1 MNIGNIGLGSL
12 GLGGL
17 DQAELQRRIAQYQSG
32 IGGVA
37 PPTTTPTKA
46 VAPRPTPTPYRGGPS
61 APGFGPKATPRPAP
75 VAPAPIKAVAP
86 KPAPVAPKP
95 ISYGRKGAKS
105 VRPVAPKPAITDARV
120 PGAGI
125 DYVAPKPTA
134 AAINRENDRIEAPL
148 KYLADTKKDFA
159 AVGNTGEFSGLQDY
173 RDKIVSGGADY
184 FKIDDVDEVDDYYDN
199 AYEKAFGSIPGLSA
213 IDVIGGE
220 GGVGGGQVDYSP
232 TRNLGDKEY
241 RSFVSDV
248 PEYLSGF
255 KQPAKAEDTRNAY
268 GSIAGVGGAKDTSA
282 VLSDHYGYDITPTE
296 EKVNVGSFGGN
307 FETHSNATSE
317 EISEFQSL
325 VKPILKEQIPY
336 LQATE
341 GLDYQDALLESY
353 KRDPML
359 QSLYAKYDV
368 TPVRQTKDGSTYLY
382 DPMSFSEIRT
392 KEVKDSSVKDA
403 LKAAAMIAAS
413 LYGGALLGGSGIFG
427 GAAAGSGAA
436 GATTAATGL
445 AAFTP
450 SAVAASLG
458 ATAVPGA
465 LGSALAAGTTSAAI
479 TGITGGDTNDILKS
493 FALAGAG
500 GYAKGLSANAAS
512 LGEQVKAAET
522 AAMLGQGSANE
533 VTRLAS
539 AATNAANTAKTFND
553 VVSTGTFISRAV
565 QGDVAGAVIGKFGDK
580 FTTTALNKVGLDKEF
595 LKDFNI
601 NQDDL
606 TSGLVKT
613 QLELA
618 KGTDFDKAL
627 VRGLGE
633 YIKEGGALAPNDMKT
648 PEFIKRI
655 GDAIAY
661 SGKMFDDTIFEPVK
675 DATKPVVDAA
685 RAVGRKVDD
694 KVFEPVKKVVETTGS
709 AVDDTL
715 IQPVRKVAKAADDVT
730 KPVREGVSDAVKAPV
745 KVVGSAVDDTL
756 IQPVREVGKAIDD
769 TTKPVREGVS
779 DVVKD
784 VVKATGLG
792 IGDVI
797 ALLMGG
803 AGASA
808 LAGSGV
814 RGGTP
819 GTITEEASPL
829 FKLAKEEEGQK
840 DDVANFLASL
850 TGNNPVVN
858 VASGGMIQSSY
869 GDLFDTIHQPKQT
882 SGRTL
887 DELLRIVGS
896 K

>member
-1 MNIGNIGLGSL
+1 MNIGLGNI

-32 IGGVA
+32 IGSVPA
-37 PPTTTPTKA
+37 PAPAPKPKPAPVVTQPQQPIIPKSYGKPTPDVGGRPNVTTPI
-46 VAPRPTPTPYRGGPS
+46 PYR
-61 APGFGPKATPRPAP
+61 APAPAPVVTPRPAP
-75 VAPAPIKAVAP
+75 APNRRRTRAEIEAPELFKPAPIKAVAP
-86 KPAPVAPKP
+86 KPAPVVPKP
-95 ISYGRKGAKS
+95 APVVPKPKP
-105 VRPVAPKPAITDARV
+105 VPVAPKPAITDARV

-125 DYVAPKPTA
+125 DYVAPKPA
-134 AAINRENDRIEAPL
+134 AKPAAKP
-148 KYLADTKKDFA
+148 TKPP
-159 AVGNTGEFSGLQDY
+159 TEFSGLQDY

-232 TRNLGDKEY
+232 TRNLGDGEY

-413 LYGGALLGGSGIFG
+413 LYGGALLGGSGMFG
-427 GAAAGSGAA
+427 GTAAASTTA
-436 GATTAATGL
+436 GTTAATGL
-445 AAFTP
+445 SALAP

-479 TGITGGDTNDILKS
+479 TAATGGDTNDILKA
-493 FALAGAG
+493 FALSGAG

-522 AAMLGQGSANE
+522 AAMLGQGQRKRSY
-533 VTRLAS
+533 TPC
-539 AATNAANTAKTFND
+539 
-553 VVSTGTFISRAV
+553 ISRY
-565 QGDVAGAVIGKFGDK
+565 
-580 FTTTALNKVGLDKEF
+580 E
-595 LKDFNI
+595 
-601 NQDDL
+601 
-606 TSGLVKT
+606 
-613 QLELA
+613 
-618 KGTDFDKAL
+618 
-627 VRGLGE
+627 RRE
-633 YIKEGGALAPNDMKT
+633 Y
-648 PEFIKRI
+648 
-655 GDAIAY
+655 
-661 SGKMFDDTIFEPVK
+661 S
-675 DATKPVVDAA
+675 
-685 RAVGRKVDD
+685 
-694 KVFEPVKKVVETTGS
+694 
-709 AVDDTL
+709 
-715 IQPVRKVAKAADDVT
+715 Q
-730 KPVREGVSDAVKAPV
+730 
-745 KVVGSAVDDTL
+745 
-756 IQPVREVGKAIDD
+756 
-769 TTKPVREGVS
+769 
-779 DVVKD
+779 
-784 VVKATGLG
+784 
-792 IGDVI
+792 
-797 ALLMGG
+797 
-803 AGASA
+803 
-808 LAGSGV
+808 
-814 RGGTP
+814 
-819 GTITEEASPL
+819 
-829 FKLAKEEEGQK
+829 
-840 DDVANFLASL
+840 
-850 TGNNPVVN
+850 N
-858 VASGGMIQSSY
+858 V
-869 GDLFDTIHQPKQT
+869 
-882 SGRTL
+882 
-887 DELLRIVGS
+887 
-896 K
+896 

>member
-1 MNIGNIGLGSL
+1 ME
-12 GLGGL
+12 
-17 DQAELQRRIAQYQSG
+17 AE
-32 IGGVA
+32 
-37 PPTTTPTKA
+37 T
-46 VAPRPTPTPYRGGPS
+46 
-61 APGFGPKATPRPAP
+61 
-75 VAPAPIKAVAP
+75 
-86 KPAPVAPKP
+86 
-95 ISYGRKGAKS
+95 RK
-105 VRPVAPKPAITDARV
+105 
-120 PGAGI
+120 
-125 DYVAPKPTA
+125 
-134 AAINRENDRIEAPL
+134 
-148 KYLADTKKDFA
+148 
-159 AVGNTGEFSGLQDY
+159 
-173 RDKIVSGGADY
+173 
-184 FKIDDVDEVDDYYDN
+184 
-199 AYEKAFGSIPGLSA
+199 
-213 IDVIGGE
+213 
-220 GGVGGGQVDYSP
+220 
-232 TRNLGDKEY
+232 
-241 RSFVSDV
+241 
-248 PEYLSGF
+248 
-255 KQPAKAEDTRNAY
+255 
-268 GSIAGVGGAKDTSA
+268 
-282 VLSDHYGYDITPTE
+282 
-296 EKVNVGSFGGN
+296 FGGN
-307 FETHSNATSE
+307 LGEHTTSSTE
-317 EISEFQSL
+317 ELSEFQSL
-325 VKPILKEQIPY
+325 VRPILKEQIPY

-341 GLDYQDALLESY
+341 GLDYQDALMEAY

-368 TPVRQTKDGSTYLY
+368 TPIRQTKDGSTYLY
-382 DPMSFSEIRT
+382 DPMTYSEVRT

-413 LYGGALLGGSGIFG
+413 LYGGAILGGSGMFG
-427 GAAAGSGAA
+427 GTAAASTTA
-436 GATTAATGL
+436 GTAATGL
-445 AAFTP
+445 AAFTPP

-479 TGITGGDTNDILKS
+479 TAATGGDTNDILKA
-493 FALAGAG
+493 FALSGAG

-553 VVSTGTFISRAV
+553 VISTGTFISRAV

-613 QLELA
+613 QLELV

-655 GDAIAY
+655 GDAITY
-661 SGKMFDDTIFEPVK
+661 TGKMFDDTIFEPVK
-675 DATKPVVDAA
+675 DATKPVIDAA
-685 RAVGRKVDD
+685 KAVGKTVDD
-694 KVFEPVKKVVETTGS
+694 KVFEPVKETVEAAGKKIDDKVIEPVLDPIKAAGS
-709 AVDDTL
+709 AVDD
-715 IQPVRKVAKAADDVT
+715 A
-730 KPVREGVSDAVKAPV
+730 
-745 KVVGSAVDDTL
+745 
-756 IQPVREVGKAIDD
+756 
-769 TTKPVREGVS
+769 TKPVREGVS

-784 VVKATGLG
+784 TGSAIDDAVIQPVREVLKDVDKPDVDIDTPNLG
-792 IGDVI
+792 LSLSDIL
-797 ALLMGG
+797 ALISGGG
-803 AGASA
+803 AGVGGA
-808 LAGSGV
+808 GV

-819 GTITEEASPL
+819 GIVTEESAPL

-840 DDVANFLASL
+840 NDISNFLASL

>member
-1 MNIGNIGLGSL
+1 VDIGSIGLGSL

-32 IGGVA
+32 IGGVPA
-37 PPTTTPTKA
+37 PTPTPTKA

-61 APGFGPKATPRPAP
+61 APSFGPKTT
-75 VAPAPIKAVAP
+75 P
-86 KPAPVAPKP
+86 KPAPIV
-95 ISYGRKGAKS
+95 
-105 VRPVAPKPAITDARV
+105 PVAPKPAITDARV

-125 DYVAPKPTA
+125 DYVAPKPA
-134 AAINRENDRIEAPL
+134 AKP
-148 KYLADTKKDFA
+148 A
-159 AVGNTGEFSGLQDY
+159 ANPFLSSDSNFSGLQDY
-173 RDKIVSGGADY
+173 RDKIVSGGANY
-184 FKIDDVDEVDDYYDN
+184 NKIGDVDEVDDYYDN

-232 TRNLGDKEY
+232 TRNLGDGEY
-241 RSFVSDV
+241 RSYVSDV
-248 PEYLSGF
+248 PEYLKGF

-268 GSIAGVGGAKDTSA
+268 GSIAGLDSIDDTSA
-282 VLSDHYGYDITPTE
+282 VLSSHYGYDITPTE
-296 EKVNVGSFGGN
+296 EKVDVGSFGGN

-341 GLDYQDALLESY
+341 GLDYQDALLETY

-368 TPVRQTKDGSTYLY
+368 SPVRQTKDGSTYLY

-403 LKAAAMIAAS
+403 LKVAAMIAAS
-413 LYGGALLGGSGIFG
+413 LYGGAILGGSGMFG
-427 GAAAGSGAA
+427 GTAAASTTA
-436 GATTAATGL
+436 GTAATGL

-479 TGITGGDTNDILKS
+479 TAATGGDTNDILKA
-493 FALAGAG
+493 FALSGAG

-553 VVSTGTFISRAV
+553 VISTGTFISRAV

-613 QLELA
+613 QLELV

-655 GDAIAY
+655 GDAITY
-661 SGKMFDDTIFEPVK
+661 TGKMFDDTIFEPVK
-675 DATKPVVDAA
+675 DATKPVIDAA
-685 RAVGRKVDD
+685 KAVGKTVDD
-694 KVFEPVKKVVETTGS
+694 KVFEPVKETVEAAGKKIDDKVIEPVKAAGKVIDDKVIEPVLDPIKAAGS
-709 AVDDTL
+709 AVDD
-715 IQPVRKVAKAADDVT
+715 A
-730 KPVREGVSDAVKAPV
+730 
-745 KVVGSAVDDTL
+745 
-756 IQPVREVGKAIDD
+756 
-769 TTKPVREGVS
+769 TKPVREGVS

-784 VVKATGLG
+784 TGSAIDDAVIQPVREVLKDVDKPDVDIDTPNLG
-792 IGDVI
+792 LSLSDIL
-797 ALLMGG
+797 ALISGGG
-803 AGASA
+803 AGVGGA
-808 LAGSGV
+808 GV

-819 GTITEEASPL
+819 GIVTEEASPL
-829 FKLAKEEEGQK
+829 FKLAKEEEGQE

>member
-1 MNIGNIGLGSL
+1 MNIGLGNI

-17 DQAELQRRIAQYQSG
+17 DQAELQRRIAQYRSG
-32 IGGVA
+32 IGSVPA
-37 PPTTTPTKA
+37 P
-46 VAPRPTPTPYRGGPS
+46 APKPAPKPTPKPTP
-61 APGFGPKATPRPAP
+61 APVVTPRPAP
-75 VAPAPIKAVAP
+75 VVTPRPAPAPNPRRTRAEIEAPEFFKPVPVAPKPKPAPVVTPKPAPVKAVAP

-95 ISYGRKGAKS
+95 API
-105 VRPVAPKPAITDARV
+105 VPVAPKPAITDARV

-125 DYVAPKPTA
+125 DYVAPKPAAKPTA
-134 AAINRENDRIEAPL
+134 KPAAKP
-148 KYLADTKKDFA
+148 TKPP
-159 AVGNTGEFSGLQDY
+159 TEFSGLQDY
-173 RDKIVSGGADY
+173 RDKILSGGADY
-184 FKIDDVDEVDDYYDN
+184 NKIDDVDEVDDYYDN
-199 AYEKAFGSIPGLSA
+199 AYEKAFGSIPGLNTL
-213 IDVIGGE
+213 DVIGGE

-232 TRNLGDKEY
+232 TRNLGDGEY

-413 LYGGALLGGSGIFG
+413 LYGGAILGGSGMFG
-427 GAAAGSGAA
+427 GTAAASTTA
-436 GATTAATGL
+436 GTAATGL
-445 AAFTP
+445 SALAP

-479 TGITGGDTNDILKS
+479 TAATGGDTNDILKS
-493 FALAGAG
+493 FALSGAG

-661 SGKMFDDTIFEPVK
+661 TGKMFDDTIFEPVK

-694 KVFEPVKKVVETTGS
+694 KVFEPVKKVVEATGS

-715 IQPVRKVAKAADDVT
+715 IQPVREVGKAVDDVT

-745 KVVGSAVDDTL
+745 KVVGSAVDDVTK
-756 IQPVREVGKAIDD
+756 PVREGVSDAVKDTGSAIDD
-769 TTKPVREGVS
+769 ATKPVREGVS

-784 VVKATGLG
+784 VVKATGLSLSD
-792 IGDVI
+792 IL
-797 ALLMGG
+797 ALLTGGAGG
-803 AGASA
+803 AGAPA

-819 GTITEEASPL
+819 GIITEESAPL
-829 FKLAKEEEGQK
+829 FTLKGEKEKRDPLAE
-840 DDVANFLASL
+840 FLM
-850 TGNNPVVN
+850 GNNPVVN
-858 VASGGMIQSSY
+858 AASGGMITNY
-869 GDLFDTIHQPKQT
+869 TRQT
-882 SGRTL
+882 PDSTL
-887 DELLRIVGS
+887 NELLRIVGS
-896 K
+896 R

>member
-1 MNIGNIGLGSL
+1 MDMGSIGLGSL

-32 IGGVA
+32 IGGVPA
-37 PPTTTPTKA
+37 PTKA

-61 APGFGPKATPRPAP
+61 APGFGPKTT
-75 VAPAPIKAVAP
+75 P
-86 KPAPVAPKP
+86 KPAPIV
-95 ISYGRKGAKS
+95 
-105 VRPVAPKPAITDARV
+105 PVALKPAITDARV

-125 DYVAPKPTA
+125 DYVAPKPTVTTPTANSFVA
-134 AAINRENDRIEAPL
+134 A
-148 KYLADTKKDFA
+148 
-159 AVGNTGEFSGLQDY
+159 TGTSPSSGLQDY
-173 RDKIVSGGADY
+173 RDKILSGGADY
-184 FKIDDVDEVDDYYDN
+184 FEIDDVDEVDDYYDN
-199 AYEKAFGSIPGLSA
+199 AYEKAFGSIPGLNV
-213 IDVIGGE
+213 IDTIGGE
-220 GGVGGGQVDYSP
+220 GGVGGGQVDYNP
-232 TRNLGDKEY
+232 TRNLGDEEY

-248 PEYLSGF
+248 PEYLKGF

-268 GSIAGVGGAKDTSA
+268 GSIAEVSGAKDTSA
-282 VLSDHYGYDITPTE
+282 VLSSHYGYDITPTE
-296 EKVNVGSFGGN
+296 EKVDVGSFGGN

-341 GLDYQDALLESY
+341 GLDYQDALLETY

-368 TPVRQTKDGSTYLY
+368 TPIRQTKDGSTYLY

-413 LYGGALLGGSGIFG
+413 LYGGAILGGSGMFG
-427 GAAAGSGAA
+427 GTAAASTTA
-436 GATTAATGL
+436 GTAATGL

-479 TGITGGDTNDILKS
+479 TAATGGDTNDILKA
-493 FALAGAG
+493 FALSGAG

-553 VVSTGTFISRAV
+553 VISTGTFISRAV

-613 QLELA
+613 QLELV

-655 GDAIAY
+655 GDAITY
-661 SGKMFDDTIFEPVK
+661 TGKMFDDTIFEPVK
-675 DATKPVVDAA
+675 DATKPVIDAA
-685 RAVGRKVDD
+685 KAVGKTVDD
-694 KVFEPVKKVVETTGS
+694 KVFEPVKETVEAAGKKIDDKVIEPVLDPIKAAGS
-709 AVDDTL
+709 AVDD
-715 IQPVRKVAKAADDVT
+715 A
-730 KPVREGVSDAVKAPV
+730 
-745 KVVGSAVDDTL
+745 
-756 IQPVREVGKAIDD
+756 
-769 TTKPVREGVS
+769 TKPVREGVS

-784 VVKATGLG
+784 TGSAIDDAVIQPVREVLKDVDKPDVDIDTPNLG
-792 IGDVI
+792 LSLSDIL
-797 ALLMGG
+797 ALISGGG
-803 AGASA
+803 AGVGGA
-808 LAGSGV
+808 GV

-819 GTITEEASPL
+819 GIVTEESAPL

-840 DDVANFLASL
+840 NDISNFLASL